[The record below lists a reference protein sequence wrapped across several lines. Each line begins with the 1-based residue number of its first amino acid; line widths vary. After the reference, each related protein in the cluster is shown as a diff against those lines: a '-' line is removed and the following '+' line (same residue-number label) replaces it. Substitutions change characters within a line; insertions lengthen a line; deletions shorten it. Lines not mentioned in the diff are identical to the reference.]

1 VDALGQEGEPSQPVW
16 SRREWKRY
24 YDPYVEPWHQ

>member
-1 VDALGQEGEPSQPVW
+1 LGQEGEPSQPVW

-24 YDPYVEPWHQ
+24 YDPYVEPSHQ